1 MDLNQY
7 PEAGFIFIAKPGVE
21 GKKTNLFGA

>member
-1 MDLNQY
+1 MDLNEY
-7 PEAGFIFIAKPGVE
+7 PEAGFIYVAQPGVV

>member
-7 PEAGFIFIAKPGVE
+7 PQAGFIFIAPVGVK

>member
-1 MDLNQY
+1 MDLNEY
-7 PEAGFIFIAKPGVE
+7 PQAGFIFVASTGVT